1 MDQLPGH
8 KIRTGRCD
16 FRTALAVTKRCG
28 NDKRFTRAEADTG
41 PNDEVNIGLLLL
53 IQGGLP
59 GPNNEEV
66 KIGNQVVS
74 TGLIYVSRQ

>member
-1 MDQLPGH
+1 MQNTVILIAVPFH
-8 KIRTGRCD
+8 SVY
-16 FRTALAVTKRCG
+16 VTKRCG
-28 NDKRFTRAEADTG
+28 NDKRITRAEADTG
-41 PNDEVNIGLLLL
+41 PNDKVNIGLLLL
-53 IQGGLP
+53 VQGGLP